1 MANHGVSVPGGAPP
15 LVSQSHAAQESWV
28 IGFLSGA
35 SEPAINRRGIPGPGP
50 LLPASKPGSSCQGTD
65 CWGAQEEGDAVRR
78 PAETSEKCHKARF
91 LWVSF
96 SIALQTSGTIKQL
109 RFTSSTKKT
118 VPQ

>member
-1 MANHGVSVPGGAPP
+1 MANHGVSVPDGAPP

-65 CWGAQEEGDAVRR
+65 CWGAQENHTNNIVHQSRETPDPLLGAVY
-78 PAETSEKCHKARF
+78 
-91 LWVSF
+91 
-96 SIALQTSGTIKQL
+96 
-109 RFTSSTKKT
+109 
-118 VPQ
+118 